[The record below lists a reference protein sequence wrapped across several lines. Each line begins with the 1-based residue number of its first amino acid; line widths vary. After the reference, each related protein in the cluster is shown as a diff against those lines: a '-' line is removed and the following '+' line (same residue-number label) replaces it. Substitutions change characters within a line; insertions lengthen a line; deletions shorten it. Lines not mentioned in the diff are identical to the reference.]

1 MVKIMAEKRMTFKEF
16 YNGVLAVDEVNEEL
30 KEFARVQLEKANNRN
45 SKNSE
50 KRAEENKAVAIAIKS
65 VLNDNPM
72 TASEISQ
79 ALNGDYTTQKIV
91 PIVKR
96 LVADGE
102 VNAVEVKVMVE
113 KRMAT
118 HSLLPKK
125 SQSKK

>member
-1 MVKIMAEKRMTFKEF
+1 MAEKKMTFKEF
-16 YNGVLAVDEVNEEL
+16 YNGVLAVDEVNEEF

-72 TASEISQ
+72 TASEISH
-79 ALNGDYTTQKIV
+79 ALDGEYATQKIV

-96 LVADGE
+96 LVVNGE
-102 VNAVEVKVMVE
+102 VNAVEVKVNGR
-113 KRMAT
+113 KANGYTLAT
-118 HSLLPKK
+118 VDEVAE
-125 SQSKK
+125 

>member
-1 MVKIMAEKRMTFKEF
+1 MVKIMAEKKMTFKEF

-72 TASEISQ
+72 TASEISH
-79 ALNGDYTTQKIV
+79 ALDDEYTTQKIV

-96 LVADGE
+96 LVANGE
-102 VNAVEVKVMVE
+102 VNAVEVKVNGR
-113 KRMAT
+113 KANGYTLAT
-118 HSLLPKK
+118 VDEVAE
-125 SQSKK
+125 

>member
-1 MVKIMAEKRMTFKEF
+1 MVKIMAEKKMTFKEF

-72 TASEISQ
+72 TASEISH

-96 LVADGE
+96 LVANGE
-102 VNAVEVKVMVE
+102 VSAVEVKVNGR
-113 KRMAT
+113 KANGYTLAT
-118 HSLLPKK
+118 TEEVAE
-125 SQSKK
+125 

>member
-50 KRAEENKAVAIAIKS
+50 KRAEENKAIAIAIKS

-72 TASEISQ
+72 TASEISH
-79 ALNGDYTTQKIV
+79 ALNGDYTTQKIA

-102 VNAVEVKVMVE
+102 VNAVEVKVNGR
-113 KRMAT
+113 KANGYTLAT
-118 HSLLPKK
+118 TEEIAE
-125 SQSKK
+125 

>member
-1 MVKIMAEKRMTFKEF
+1 MAEKRMTFKEF

-65 VLNDNPM
+65 VLNTEPM
-72 TASEISQ
+72 TASEISH
-79 ALNGDYTTQKIV
+79 ALNSDYTTQKIV

-96 LVADGE
+96 LVANGE
-102 VNAVEVKVMVE
+102 VNAVVVKMNGR
-113 KRMAT
+113 KANGYTLAT
-118 HSLLPKK
+118 TE
-125 SQSKK
+125 

>member
-16 YNGVLAVDEVNEEL
+16 YNGVLAIDEVNEEL

-72 TASEISQ
+72 TASEISH
-79 ALNGDYTTQKIV
+79 ALDGGYTTQKIV

-102 VNAVEVKVMVE
+102 VNAVEVKVNGR
-113 KRMAT
+113 KANGYTLAT
-118 HSLLPKK
+118 AEEVAE
-125 SQSKK
+125 

>member
-72 TASEISQ
+72 TASEISH
-79 ALNGDYTTQKIV
+79 ALNGDYTTQKIA

-102 VNAVEVKVMVE
+102 VNAVEVKVNGR
-113 KRMAT
+113 KANGYTLAT
-118 HSLLPKK
+118 TEEIAE
-125 SQSKK
+125 